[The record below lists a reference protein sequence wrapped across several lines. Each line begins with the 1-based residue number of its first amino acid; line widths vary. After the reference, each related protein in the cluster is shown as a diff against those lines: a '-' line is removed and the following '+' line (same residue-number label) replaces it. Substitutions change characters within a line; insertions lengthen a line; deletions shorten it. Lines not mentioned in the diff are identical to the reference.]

1 MTENE
6 NVACLITN
14 SIGKNIKTYVNGQA
28 REDTSALFSV
38 VICSLG
44 DHIEV
49 KISGFLGPKLIGE
62 MKMPANMADYSADRT
77 SIEV

>member
-1 MTENE
+1 MTENIS
-6 NVACLITN
+6 CIITN
-14 SIGKNIKTYVNGQA
+14 SNGKNIKTYVNGQV
-28 REDTSALFSV
+28 REETSALINV

-49 KISGFLGPKLIGE
+49 KINGFLGPKLIGE
-62 MKMPANMADYSADRT
+62 MKIPAKMANYSVDGT